1 MSCWFADVDI
11 KGRVRRIWPSNC
23 PQEMLLIFS
32 SALLLSSVVSS
43 YVWFVFLAMY
53 WRFAGYVCFLFGDDF
68 SMCSISVRVS
78 YVCVISDCLFEFTC
92 QTWFVW
98 LVRTVCMSLLFYT
111 LLQGYNYVKFWIYFN
126 VDCTVYES
134 IAPQS
139 CWDPIYWLVQ
149 TWMHK
154 PTAVICHQ
162 FRIRRDC
169 ILPGIP
175 RINWSAEICFAS
187 TDFMKLYT
195 NNRFL
200 SDHSKQV

>member
-32 SALLLSSVVSS
+32 SALLLSSVASS

-53 WRFAGYVCFLFGDDF
+53 WRFAGYVCFSFWRRLLYVFDQ
-68 SMCSISVRVS
+68 CKSILCLCHLR
-78 YVCVISDCLFEFTC
+78 LFEFTC

-111 LLQGYNYVKFWIYFN
+111 LLQGYNFVKFWIYFN

-154 PTAVICHQ
+154 PTAVICH
-162 FRIRRDC
+162 
-169 ILPGIP
+169 
-175 RINWSAEICFAS
+175 
-187 TDFMKLYT
+187 
-195 NNRFL
+195 
-200 SDHSKQV
+200 